1 MAVSAKQLARAFVNG
16 AGDLSGASLTGAA
29 ATFVK
34 FLSDRRELHR
44 MREVLRAVEG
54 AWREKYGA
62 ATVVVETAK
71 PLSTKSRK
79 VLEEKTAGATII
91 EQVKPELIGGARV
104 RIDDRILDGSVSGQ
118 LDALKR
124 SLAE

>member
-1 MAVSAKQLARAFVNG
+1 MAVSAKQLARAFVSG
-16 AGDLSGASLTGAA
+16 AGDLSGAALTGAA
-29 ATFVK
+29 DTFVK

-44 MREVLRAVEG
+44 MREVIRAVEG

-79 VLEEKTAGATII
+79 ALEEKTSGATII
-91 EQVKPELIGGARV
+91 EHVRPDLIGGARI

>member
-1 MAVSAKQLARAFVNG
+1 MGVSAKQLARAFVNG
-16 AGDLSGASLTGAA
+16 AGDLSSAALTEAA
-29 ATFVK
+29 DTFVK
-34 FLSDRRELHR
+34 FLADRRELHR

-62 ATVVVETAK
+62 STVVVETAV
-71 PLSTKSRK
+71 PLTAKSRK
-79 VLEEKTAGATII
+79 LLEEKTAGATLV
-91 EQVKPELIGGARV
+91 ESVHPELIGGARV